1 MAISVEEAMEALR
14 GVKAV
19 VVPDDDYLTLVAAEE
34 TIAAAEAKRR
44 KELDE
49 LHSNLKALSKILE
62 SARVSAARPSS
73 VPSAEAHTSTLNQLD
88 IASLSLAKSIKETEG
103 SVASKESELTA
114 LKETVRRLED
124 YDPAAEHEKELD
136 GTALRLQI
144 YKGLGFEP
152 VPDKHGNLAKMLV
165 RAQSGDIHVVD
176 FNDDRSDFEYTQLL
190 WRLACS

>member
-1 MAISVEEAMEALR
+1 MAISVAEAMEALR
-14 GVKAV
+14 TVKAV
-19 VVPDDDYLTLVAAEE
+19 VLPDDDYLTLVAAEE
-34 TIAAAEAKRR
+34 TIAAAEIKRK

-62 SARVSAARPSS
+62 SARISATRPAS
-73 VPSAEAHTSTLNQLD
+73 VPSAEAHTSTLNELD
-88 IASLSLAKSIKETEG
+88 VSSLSLAKSIKEAEG
-103 SVASKESELTA
+103 LVASKEGELTA
-114 LKETVRRLED
+114 LKEAARRLED

-152 VPDKHGNLAKMLV
+152 VPDKHENLAKMLV

-176 FNDDRSDFEYTQLL
+176 FSDGKTDFEYTQLL
-190 WRLACS
+190 WKLACS

>member
-1 MAISVEEAMEALR
+1 MSISVEEALDALR

-19 VVPDDDYLTLVAAEE
+19 VVPDDDYLTLVAAED
-34 TIAAAEAKRR
+34 TIVAAETKRR

-62 SARVSAARPSS
+62 SARISATRPSS
-73 VPSAEAHTSTLNQLD
+73 VPSAEAHTSTLNELD

-103 SVASKESELTA
+103 SVASKEGELTA
-114 LKETVRRLED
+114 LKEAARRLED

-152 VPDKHGNLAKMLV
+152 VPDKHGNLAKMLI
-165 RAQSGDIHVVD
+165 RAQSGDLHVVD
-176 FNDDRSDFEYTQLL
+176 FNDGKTDFEYTQLL
-190 WRLACS
+190 WKLACS

>member
-1 MAISVEEAMEALR
+1 MSISVEEALDALR

-19 VVPDDDYLTLVAAEE
+19 VVPDDDYLTLVAAED
-34 TIAAAEAKRR
+34 TIVAAETKRR
-44 KELDE
+44 NELDE

-62 SARVSAARPSS
+62 SARISATRPSS
-73 VPSAEAHTSTLNQLD
+73 VPSAEAHTSTLNELD

-103 SVASKESELTA
+103 SVASKEGELTA
-114 LKETVRRLED
+114 LKEAARRLED

-152 VPDKHGNLAKMLV
+152 VPDKHGKLAKMLI
-165 RAQSGDIHVVD
+165 RAQSGDLHVVD
-176 FNDDRSDFEYTQLL
+176 FNDGKTDFEYTQLL
-190 WRLACS
+190 WKLACS

>member
-14 GVKAV
+14 DVKAV

-34 TIAAAEAKRR
+34 TIAAADAKRK

-49 LHSNLKALSKILE
+49 LHTNLKALSKILE
-62 SARVSAARPSS
+62 SARVSATRPST
-73 VPSAEAHTSTLNQLD
+73 VPSAEAHTSTLNELD
-88 IASLSLAKSIKETEG
+88 ISSLSLAKSIKEAEG
-103 SVASKESELTA
+103 VVASKEGELTA
-114 LKETVRRLED
+114 LKEKARRLED

-152 VPDKHGNLAKMLV
+152 ILDKHGNLAKMLV

-176 FNDDRSDFEYTQLL
+176 FNDGKTDFESTQLL
-190 WRLACS
+190 WKLACS

>member
-34 TIAAAEAKRR
+34 TIGAAEAKRR

-73 VPSAEAHTSTLNQLD
+73 VPSAEAHTSTLNELD
-88 IASLSLAKSIKETEG
+88 ISSLSLAKSIKEAEG
-103 SVASKESELTA
+103 VVAGKEGELTA
-114 LKETVRRLED
+114 LKEEARRLED
-124 YDPAAEHEKELD
+124 YDPAAEHEKDLD
-136 GTALRLQI
+136 GTVLRLQI
-144 YKGLGFEP
+144 YKALGFEP
-152 VPDKHGNLAKMLV
+152 VLDRDGNLVKMLV
-165 RAQSGDIHVVD
+165 RAQSGDIHVVY
-176 FNDDRSDFEYTQLL
+176 FNDGKTDFEYTQLL
-190 WRLACS
+190 WKLACS